1 VTQRGVLERLAAAV
15 LCVGFDGARAADA
28 PLDRLHELA
37 PGGIILFDRNT
48 GDLAQTRAL
57 VDDVSSAIEDAS
69 GNRPFV
75 AIDQEGGRVARLR
88 TGAHEIPSMMALGA
102 AGDPALAA
110 RIGALVA
117 ADLRSAGVTID
128 FAPVLDLAD
137 APASAVVGTRS
148 FGDDPARV
156 AALGIAFA
164 RGLESGGIAAVF
176 KHFPGHGATAEDTHE
191 RMPAIELAAE
201 LVRERHVAPFAAA
214 IAAGAR
220 AIMLGHLDVRA
231 FDPGTPATVSP
242 RIVGDLLR
250 GALGFTGAC
259 FTDCLQMKAIADTI
273 GTARA
278 AVRAIAAGVDCALIS
293 HSLDVA
299 RAARDAIV
307 DAVER
312 GELTREG
319 LAEAAGRLA
328 ALRLQPAL
336 PAVDEFAAR
345 DAARR
350 AVTIVRAP
358 ATGILPLK
366 KNEPV
371 TVISFEGVA
380 RTGVEGVMGRPSLS
394 LALRRRA
401 VRSELLRVELEPDA
415 EMVENLVS
423 LLAMQPGR
431 RVLLLARAAIRHAGQ
446 RRALQALLRV
456 APAATVVAL
465 AEPFDAQV
473 VAAAQRV
480 LCTYGDGELAI
491 DALADVLTGRA
502 QATGTLPVS
511 LGVA

>member
-1 VTQRGVLERLAAAV
+1 M
-15 LCVGFDGARAADA
+15 
-28 PLDRLHELA
+28 
-37 PGGIILFDRNT
+37 
-48 GDLAQTRAL
+48 
-57 VDDVSSAIEDAS
+57 SSAIEDAS

-293 HSLDVA
+293 PRLDVA

-312 GELTREG
+312 GELTRER

-380 RTGVEGVMGRPSLS
+380 RTGVS
-394 LALRRRA
+394 
-401 VRSELLRVELEPDA
+401 
-415 EMVENLVS
+415 
-423 LLAMQPGR
+423 
-431 RVLLLARAAIRHAGQ
+431 
-446 RRALQALLRV
+446 
-456 APAATVVAL
+456 
-465 AEPFDAQV
+465 
-473 VAAAQRV
+473 
-480 LCTYGDGELAI
+480 
-491 DALADVLTGRA
+491 TGRCRTSVA
-502 QATGTLPVS
+502 QPRASP
-511 LGVA
+511 ACRAE